1 MIEQRQFHRV
11 KLTERCTLAYL
22 NTNYQGELENIS
34 LNGAVI
40 GFDGNVPIPLG
51 AICLLTVHLKGEAS
65 PLRLN
70 AEVIHSS
77 LTSLGMRFVPLD
89 EYGQNCLVHLVESFT
104 TEPDKLATELERIK
118 WHIANYLRAS

>member
-11 KLTERCTLAYL
+11 KLTERCDLAYQ
-22 NTNYQGELENIS
+22 NTIYQGELENIS

-40 GFDGNVPIPLG
+40 GFANHVTIPMG
-51 AICLLTVHLKGEAS
+51 AICLLTVYLKGEAS

-77 LTSLGMRFVPLD
+77 LASLGMRFVPLD

-104 TEPDKLATELERIK
+104 SEPEKLLTELERIK

>member
-11 KLTERCTLAYL
+11 KLTERCDLAYQ

-40 GFDGNVPIPLG
+40 SFAENLSIPMG
-51 AICLLTVHLKGEAS
+51 SICLLTVYLKGEAS

-70 AEVIHSS
+70 AEVIHSN
-77 LTSLGMRFVPLD
+77 LASLGMRFVPLD

-104 TEPDKLATELERIK
+104 TEPEMLVTELARIK

>member
-11 KLTERCTLAYL
+11 KLTEKCTLTYQE
-22 NTNYQGELENIS
+22 TIYQGELENIS

-40 GFDGNVPIPLG
+40 SCADMVPVPLG
-51 AICLLTVHLKGEAS
+51 AICQLVVYLSGEVN

-70 AEVIHSS
+70 VEVMHSNHAM
-77 LTSLGMRFVPLD
+77 LGMRFVPLD
-89 EYGQNCLVHLVESFT
+89 EYGQHRLVNLVEKFT
-104 TEPDKLATELERIK
+104 TEPDKLVTELDAIK

>member
-11 KLTERCTLAYL
+11 KLAERCDLAYQ
-22 NTNYQGELENIS
+22 NSNYQGELENIS
-34 LNGAVI
+34 LNGAVV
-40 GFDGNVPIPLG
+40 GFAGNVVIPIG
-51 AICLLTVHLKGEAS
+51 AICLLTVYLKGEAN

-77 LTSLGMRFVPLD
+77 LASLGMRFVPLD

-104 TEPDKLATELERIK
+104 TEPDKLVTEMERIK

>member
-11 KLTERCTLAYL
+11 ELTEKCDLTH
-22 NTNYQGELENIS
+22 QGTFYPGSLENIS

-40 GFDGNVPIPLG
+40 SFADSVSIPMG
-51 AICLLTVHLKGEAS
+51 AICLLTVYLNGEVD

-70 AEVIHSS
+70 AEVIHSNRS
-77 LTSLGMRFVPLD
+77 MLGMRFVPLD
-89 EYGQNCLVHLVESFT
+89 EYGQNCLVHLVEKFT
-104 TEPDKLATELERIK
+104 TEPDKLVTELERIK